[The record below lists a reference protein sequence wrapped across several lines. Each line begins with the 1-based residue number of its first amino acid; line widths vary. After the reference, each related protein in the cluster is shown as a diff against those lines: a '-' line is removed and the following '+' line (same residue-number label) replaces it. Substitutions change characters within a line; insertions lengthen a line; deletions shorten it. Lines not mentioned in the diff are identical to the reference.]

1 MRTAEPIAIDPMA
14 ADPPAQASAVSAT
27 AASRSGSL
35 PWAAIGAFAR
45 TRWGFRFADRAAL
58 LHYQERRLGRFLRD
72 TLPRA
77 PFYRAYAGQA
87 LAALPIVDKAAVL
100 ADFAAFNTRG
110 VTLERALAVAL
121 EAERSRDFRPT
132 LDGLTVGLS
141 SGTSVT
147 RGVFLVSP
155 RERARWAGVLLA
167 RLLNRDS
174 LRRLLNPG
182 QPPLRVAFF
191 LRANS
196 NLYQTVGSRRLDFT
210 FHDLL
215 QPLDRHL
222 ERLNARPPEI
232 LVAPPTVLRRL
243 AEAEQAGALHISP
256 QQLISVAE
264 VLEPDDARAA
274 VAAFGVPVQQ
284 VYQCTEGFLGASCA
298 AGRIHLNEE
307 LVHVEPEW
315 LDAEHRRFQPIVTDF
330 SRLTQLVVRYRLDDV
345 LLAAAGPCPC
355 GRPTRSLEAIEGRAD
370 DVLWLE
376 EESAA
381 EREAGWRPVFP
392 DLVRR
397 AFAVADPE
405 GRLKDY
411 RLEQTGAEWRIRLDL
426 LARSAANQE
435 PGREKGSAGER
446 CTAGAPW
453 EASRGLVEAA
463 VREEL
468 ERLAGRLGLRRPAL
482 RFEPWRQDSSLPEKR
497 RRIRCLYRP
506 PAAGSGR

>member
-1 MRTAEPIAIDPMA
+1 VTATSRAGPI
-14 ADPPAQASAVSAT
+14 SWS
-27 AASRSGSL
+27 
-35 PWAAIGAFAR
+35 AIGAFAR
-45 TRWGFRFADRAAL
+45 ARWGFRFADRDAL
-58 LHYQERRLGRFLRD
+58 LRYQERRLGRFLRE

-77 PFYRAYAGQA
+77 PFYRTYAGQP

-141 SGTSVT
+141 SGTSGT

-155 RERARWAGVLLA
+155 GERARWAGTLLA
-167 RLLNRDS
+167 RLLSRDS
-174 LRRLLNPG
+174 LRRLLDPRR
-182 QPPLRVAFF
+182 PPLRVAFF

-196 NLYQTVGSRRLDFT
+196 NLYQTVGSRRLDFA

-215 QPLDRHL
+215 EPLDRHL
-222 ERLNARPPEI
+222 ERLSARPPDI
-232 LVAPPTVLRRL
+232 LVAPPTVLHRL
-243 AEAEQAGALHISP
+243 AEARQEGALRIAP
-256 QQLISVAE
+256 RQVISVAE
-264 VLEPDDARAA
+264 VLEADDARAA
-274 VAAFGVPVQQ
+274 LAAFGEPVQQ

-330 SRLTQLVVRYRLDDV
+330 SRTAQLVVRYRLDDV
-345 LLAAAGPCPC
+345 LLQAEGPCPC

-376 EESAA
+376 EEAA
-381 EREAGWRPVFP
+381 EHQDAEWRPVFP

-411 RLEQTGAEWRIRLDL
+411 RVEQRGEEWCVRLDL
-426 LARSAANQE
+426 TLRSAASQE
-435 PGREKGSAGER
+435 LGREEDSAGGGR
-446 CTAGAPW
+446 SASAPW
-453 EASRGLVEAA
+453 EASRGAVEAA
-463 VREEL
+463 VRKEIEG
-468 ERLAGRLGLRRPAL
+468 LAGRLGLRRPAI

-497 RRIRCLYRP
+497 RRIRCLVRP
-506 PAAGSGR
+506 PAAGSRP